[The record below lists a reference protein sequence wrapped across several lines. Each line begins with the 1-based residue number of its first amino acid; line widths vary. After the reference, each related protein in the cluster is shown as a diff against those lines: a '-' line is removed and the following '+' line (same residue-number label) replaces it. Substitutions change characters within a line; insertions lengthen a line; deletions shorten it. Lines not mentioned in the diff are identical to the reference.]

1 MTHVLTIKTAAERA
15 AETAE
20 FARAA
25 AKAECARRITAV
37 ADIVTQTNLL
47 AAYQTGQL
55 SEAEQAT
62 FLAGHQWIRAMQ
74 AAWPLLVETGAD
86 IHDDANWPPV
96 PAGAVELAEAY

>member
-1 MTHVLTIKTAAERA
+1 MTFTTDTSRQRRSALKRRQSLNVK
-15 AETAE
+15 
-20 FARAA
+20 A

-47 AAYQTGQL
+47 AASQTGQL

-74 AAWPLLVETGAD
+74 AAWPLSGREWG
-86 IHDDANWPPV
+86 
-96 PAGAVELAEAY
+96 

>member
-1 MTHVLTIKTAAERA
+1 MTFTLTIKTAAERA
-15 AETAE
+15 EEAAKLE
-20 FARAA
+20 RAA

-47 AAYQTGQL
+47 AASQTGQL

-74 AAWPLLVETGAD
+74 AVWPLLVETGAD
-86 IHDDANWPPV
+86 IRDDANWPPV

>member
-1 MTHVLTIKTAAERA
+1 MTFILKIKTAAERA
-15 AETAE
+15 EEASELG
-20 FARAA
+20 RAA
-25 AKAECARRITAV
+25 AKAECARRINAV

-47 AAYQTGQL
+47 AASQTGQL

-74 AAWPLLVETGAD
+74 AAWPVLVETGVD
-86 IHDDANWPPV
+86 IHDDANWPTV